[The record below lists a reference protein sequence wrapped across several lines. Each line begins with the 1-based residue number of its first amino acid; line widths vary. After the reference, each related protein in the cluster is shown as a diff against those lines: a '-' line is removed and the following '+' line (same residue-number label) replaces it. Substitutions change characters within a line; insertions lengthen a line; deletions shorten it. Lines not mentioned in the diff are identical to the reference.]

1 MGIAGRLVAA
11 WATVLVLGGV
21 APAVGGG
28 DPGRDAKAERRRW
41 ASAKM
46 DEMANERLR
55 CRERF
60 AQRGDVERCEAEY
73 ARRFRQYNEIYLEA
87 SRE

>member
-1 MGIAGRLVAA
+1 MRITGKLVAA

-60 AQRGDVERCEAEY
+60 TGRADVERCETDH
-73 ARRFRQYNEIYLEA
+73 ARRFRQYNDIYLEA